1 MAPTSLAA
9 RSTSSRSCKR
19 QGSLEQEPPK
29 RWGPAGGGGGGGADP
44 RRGLTGCSSVA
55 AMVGAERRL
64 QQFSRKWEQALGY
77 LPSVS
82 ADMLTSVT
90 SSILI
95 VIHFLQ
101 NFETA
106 VQENITI
113 NGEPWQETSDE
124 DELQSSDIKILED
137 QFDELIVET
146 ASKRK
151 QCPRK
156 ILVHII
162 KTIKAEQEILKLYK
176 PVVKPQEIRPEPSQ
190 GKHYLSLP
198 ALIERAEGFSQ
209 ALALQP
215 VLELCKLRQEVFAGC
230 KAKEEN
236 KIQSLVTKVEITPT
250 DTAAKKNSVLKR
262 RRPSDAI
269 QLACYPLR
277 RKRISLNT

>member
-1 MAPTSLAA
+1 MAASPARPRTAEPCGGTQRPGPDLA
-9 RSTSSRSCKR
+9 
-19 QGSLEQEPPK
+19 
-29 RWGPAGGGGGGGADP
+29 PALADP
-44 RRGLTGCSSVA
+44 RVRCYSKRWVREVLARCGPCVRALLPGA
-55 AMVGAERRL
+55 GAEES
-64 QQFSRKWEQALGY
+64 QPGDALW
-77 LPSVS
+77 
-82 ADMLTSVT
+82 
-90 SSILI
+90 
-95 VIHFLQ
+95 

-124 DELQSSDIKILED
+124 DELQSGSDIKILED

-156 ILVHII
+156 IVVHII
-162 KTIKAEQEILKLYK
+162 KTMKAEQEILKLYK

-190 GKHYLSLP
+190 ADCMADLRQVTGVTSKQIGEAMKSLP

-236 KIQSLVTKVEITPT
+236 KIQSLITEVEITPT
-250 DTAAKKNSVLKR
+250 ETAAKKNSVLKR

-269 QLACYPLR
+269 QLARYPLR
-277 RKRISLNT
+277 RKRNSLNT

>member
-1 MAPTSLAA
+1 RCGALGPTSTWPPWLGALSA
-9 RSTSSRSCKR
+9 KLWKPAPCQCR
-19 QGSLEQEPPK
+19 GSPDSGSPCTNSKAQLDLMHDPTITPP
-29 RWGPAGGGGGGGADP
+29 
-44 RRGLTGCSSVA
+44 
-55 AMVGAERRL
+55 
-64 QQFSRKWEQALGY
+64 ALF
-77 LPSVS
+77 
-82 ADMLTSVT
+82 
-90 SSILI
+90 
-95 VIHFLQ
+95 IHFLQ

-190 GKHYLSLP
+190 GK
-198 ALIERAEGFSQ
+198 
-209 ALALQP
+209 
-215 VLELCKLRQEVFAGC
+215 
-230 KAKEEN
+230 
-236 KIQSLVTKVEITPT
+236 
-250 DTAAKKNSVLKR
+250 
-262 RRPSDAI
+262 
-269 QLACYPLR
+269 
-277 RKRISLNT
+277 